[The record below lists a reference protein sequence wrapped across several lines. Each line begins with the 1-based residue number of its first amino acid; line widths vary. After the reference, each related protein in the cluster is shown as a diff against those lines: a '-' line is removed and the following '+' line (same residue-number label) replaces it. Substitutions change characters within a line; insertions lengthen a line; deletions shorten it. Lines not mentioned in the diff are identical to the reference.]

1 MDVSLTP
8 DLERFVQ
15 EQIEGGRYHSASEV
29 FRAALRFFQAQELVQ
44 QLRSEKLRQEIQVGL
59 DQARQ
64 GDVAPLDLEAIKAK
78 GREILQTRA
87 SGAGRA

>member
-15 EQIEGGRYHSASEV
+15 EQIERGRYHSASEV
-29 FRAALRFFQAQELVQ
+29 FRAALRFFQVQELVQ

-78 GREILQTRA
+78 GREILQSRA
-87 SGAGRA
+87 SGAGRS

>member
-1 MDVSLTP
+1 MLSGSSTAWAWGL
-8 DLERFVQ
+8 
-15 EQIEGGRYHSASEV
+15 SATEWARPFLV
-29 FRAALRFFQAQELVQ
+29 FSAGAALRFFQAQELVQ

-78 GREILQTRA
+78 GREILQSRA